1 MPDTVFAACPV
12 PAAAVSSDTCTVA
25 PANMGTTVSPTTV
38 PATAVCATTVCA
50 TTVPA
55 ATVSAATVPAAAVS
69 AAAVP
74 AAAVPATASAGVCLK
89 SEKRHYQEQRSD
101 HASRGHQHWHCN
113 VARLCT
119 HRRCQLARIPSET
132 KSF

>member
-1 MPDTVFAACPV
+1 MPDTMFAACSI

-25 PANMGTTVSPTTV
+25 PAKMGTTVS
-38 PATAVCATTVCA
+38 ATTVSA
-50 TTVPA
+50 TTVSA
-55 ATVSAATVPAAAVS
+55 ATVSAATVSAANVS
-69 AAAVP
+69 AATVSAATVSAATVP

-89 SEKRHYQEQRSD
+89 SEKRHYEEQRSD
-101 HASRGHQHWHCN
+101 HASYGHQHWHCN

-119 HRRCQLARIPSET
+119 YRRCQLARIPSET